1 MLIACIGSSLIYLP
15 IQALPIDVSAPVASA
30 SPKLSPEQLSQL
42 AKSITVKVLSGE
54 TWGSGILIQRQ
65 GEVYTVLTNEHV
77 LTPGYGKQ
85 YRIQTPDGH
94 LYPATV
100 SRAIKFNGNDL
111 GLLQFR
117 SGRKAYALA
126 SLGGAST
133 VAEGDKVF
141 VAGFPITDKGF
152 FFSAGQV
159 SLLLDKPLNG
169 GYQIGYT
176 NDIQNGMSGGPLLNQ
191 QGKVVGINGRHAYPL
206 WGNNEMFQD
215 GSVPS
220 KWLQEQII
228 RMSWAVPVQTFVQKQ
243 DNVTGNSR
251 IPNGWLW

>member
-1 MLIACIGSSLIYLP
+1 MVIACLVSFLICLP
-15 IQALPIDVSAPVASA
+15 RQAIPINVSAPVASV

-42 AKSITVKVLSGE
+42 AKSVTVKVLSGE

-65 GEVYTVLTNEHV
+65 GEVYQVLTNEHV

-85 YRIQTPDGH
+85 YRVQTPDGQ
-94 LYPATV
+94 LYRATV
-100 SRAIKFNGNDL
+100 SRKIKFNDNDL

-117 SGRKAYALA
+117 SGRQAYELA
-126 SLGGAST
+126 SLGESST
-133 VAEGDKVF
+133 VAKGNEVF
-141 VAGFPITDKGF
+141 AGGFPIKAKGF

-191 QGKVVGINGRHAYPL
+191 HGKVVGINGRHAYPL

-220 KWLQEQII
+220 KWLQKQII
-228 RMSWAVPVQTFVQKQ
+228 RMSWAVPIQKFVQKQ
-243 DNVTGNSR
+243 DNLTANNSL
-251 IPNGWLW
+251 PSE

>member
-1 MLIACIGSSLIYLP
+1 MLIACVTSSLFYLP
-15 IQALPIDVSAPVASA
+15 VQTVSIDVFALIALA

-54 TWGSGILIQRQ
+54 TSGSGILIQRQ

-85 YRIQTPDGH
+85 YLIQTSDGR
-94 LYPATV
+94 LYPANV
-100 SRAIKFNGNDL
+100 SRTIKFDGNDL

-117 SGRKAYALA
+117 SSKKVYALA
-126 SLGGAST
+126 SLGHSLT
-133 VAEGDKVF
+133 VAEGDRVF
-141 VAGFPITDKGF
+141 AGGFPMKTKRF

-159 SLLLDKPLNG
+159 SLLLDKPLSG

-215 GSVPS
+215 GSMPS

-243 DNVTGNSR
+243 SNLTSNSSLPSR
-251 IPNGWLW
+251 